1 MWVEVAGGIGS
12 ERAWWERETEEL
24 STQAKDKVES
34 RSQRTT
40 CAPLVQRFDMPLFSH
55 DSGMGMLADSLR
67 RHLESQ
73 TQSAEESE
81 LLLALEVEKRAAL
94 LDELGDRQG

>member
-1 MWVEVAGGIGS
+1 
-12 ERAWWERETEEL
+12 
-24 STQAKDKVES
+24 
-34 RSQRTT
+34 
-40 CAPLVQRFDMPLFSH
+40 
-55 DSGMGMLADSLR
+55 MLADSLR